1 MAKIEREYYSINEA
15 SEIICCSVADLV
27 HLATKGEVKFI
38 VLTSGLPAQRIRQ
51 NIIEEK
57 QPYEYINEKFCYV
70 SQDNVAVF
78 EANHSN
84 DDLYITW
91 VYTDDDLEHG
101 WGLHASSV
109 IPMTHESLY
118 MLTADIN
125 ALLSDHPEIDDGR
138 QQVNIDAGDAGT
150 GTKPLNQ
157 FDNEFQFSGLLNL
170 PDTKDDWVEVIDAM
184 TKEYYLEF
192 NNSMPTEAQA
202 WVRLCE
208 NPPTGYGITANKD
221 NLSITMIGIVKP
233 LNKRAFNR
241 RWAKY
246 TAKSSQI

>member
-15 SEIICCSVADLV
+15 SKIICCSVADLV

-57 QPYEYINEKFCYV
+57 QPYEFINDKFCYV

-101 WGLHASSV
+101 WGLHSSSL
-109 IPMTHESLY
+109 IPATNDSLY

-125 ALLSDHPEIDDGR
+125 ALLNDPPETEGAEK
-138 QQVNIDAGDAGT
+138 QQVINKIGKESKNRPKIFEKRLAVL
-150 GTKPLNQ
+150 KKWL
-157 FDNEFQFSGLLNL
+157 
-170 PDTKDDWVEVIDAM
+170 KDDLKLILSDETIILPKHYTLELVYNELGKKDDLLFLCIEIGSFDAHFWGKQKIVELM
-184 TKEYYLEF
+184 
-192 NNSMPTEAQA
+192 
-202 WVRLCE
+202 R
-208 NPPTGYGITANKD
+208 GNKTT
-221 NLSITMIGIVKP
+221 IM
-233 LNKRAFNR
+233 
-241 RWAKY
+241 
-246 TAKSSQI
+246 